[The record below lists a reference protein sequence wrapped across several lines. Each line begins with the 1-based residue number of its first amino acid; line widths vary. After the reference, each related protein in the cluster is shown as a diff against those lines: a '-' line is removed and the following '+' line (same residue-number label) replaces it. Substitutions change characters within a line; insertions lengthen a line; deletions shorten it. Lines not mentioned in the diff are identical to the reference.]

1 MVQILL
7 VDDESYVTESL
18 AATIPWETLG
28 IERVH
33 QAVSALAA
41 VDVLEA
47 YDIDILVTDI
57 RMPGMTGLEL
67 IVEVN
72 ERYRISEVC
81 Y

>member
-18 AATIPWETLG
+18 VATIPWEALG

-33 QAVSALAA
+33 QAASALAA

-72 ERYRISEVC
+72 ER
-81 Y
+81 